1 MVSTKLLF
9 TKDGKAFLQAELEP
23 VTQGH
28 TVTRPVMQVLMTD
41 HIPDGAIVMVG
52 RGCRLCEDVAGVKDV
67 ESLVLHGAHVEVL
80 NRHNVVLVK
89 VVFTVIYL
97 FIPEHR
103 VTKCAQ
109 GKVTLRD
116 IPRASV
122 DSELDVAPGGRREP
136 VFDKLQRTCNQ
147 SK

>member
-1 MVSTKLLF
+1 
-9 TKDGKAFLQAELEP
+9 
-23 VTQGH
+23 
-28 TVTRPVMQVLMTD
+28 MTD
-41 HIPDGAIVMVG
+41 HIPDGAIVVVG
-52 RGCRLCEDVAGVKDV
+52 RGRRLCEDVAGVKDV
-67 ESLVLHGAHVEVL
+67 EALVLHGAHVEVL
-80 NRHNVVLVK
+80 DRHNVVLVK

-97 FIPEHR
+97 FIPDHR

-122 DSELDVAPGGRREP
+122 DSELDVAPRSRRES
-136 VFDKLQRTCNQ
+136 VFDKLQRARNQ